1 MPEVYIVFTYY
12 IGMGGIS
19 KSVRGVYLTPEEAV
33 SRQKELIHNG
43 TVGTNGSII
52 GKDVKGVPM
61 CAFVNVFPFG
71 SCKVSLHS
79 TSIPNWEQYM

>member
-19 KSVRGVYLTPEEAV
+19 KSVRGVYLTPEEAI
-33 SRQKELIHNG
+33 SCQKELIHNG

-52 GKDVKGVPM
+52 GKDVKGVQM